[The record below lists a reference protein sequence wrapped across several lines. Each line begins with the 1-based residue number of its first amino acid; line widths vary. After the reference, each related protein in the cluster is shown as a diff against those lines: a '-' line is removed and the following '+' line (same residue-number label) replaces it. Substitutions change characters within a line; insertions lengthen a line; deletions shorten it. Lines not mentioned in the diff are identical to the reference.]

1 MESKPLMYQIPE
13 ACRLLGIG
21 RTLLYELITNGKL
34 TVVKLGARTLVPA
47 DELAKLAAELLAEAR
62 AKVAK

>member
-13 ACRLLGIG
+13 ACRQLGIG
-21 RTLLYELITNGKL
+21 RTLLYELITTGKL

-47 DELAKLAAELLAEAR
+47 DELAKLAAQLLAEAR